1 MFESQGPLETIDSG
15 GANLTFVNVP
25 AASGIKGQIRS
36 TRTLWVPLLS
46 TQGGYLEMTLILSVE
61 LLPASARPG
70 GATLTFN
77 PVEASLDLKCQIQK
91 ASLETD
97 I

>member
-1 MFESQGPLETIDSG
+1 
-15 GANLTFVNVP
+15 
-25 AASGIKGQIRS
+25 
-36 TRTLWVPLLS
+36 LLS
-46 TQGGYLEMTLILSVE
+46 TQGGHLEMTLILSVQ